1 MIRILAMER
10 SKNEI
15 RPIIHPSLQDKEISR
30 ENSNVRNDSRRAAY
44 CEQHFRIADYPS
56 IIQDEESRPD
66 SIALRLVI
74 RDIPR
79 RFHQLTYALQHKALA
94 DRPELTHTP
103 WDALLAAVTEHI
115 AMLHDHPVP
124 TWCEERE
131 RFLAPPQFF
140 LPIPTTR
147 LRVQALLDAPGAFIR
162 HGALIDPRELDS
174 RGGER
179 FAWCAPR

>member
-1 MIRILAMER
+1 MER
-10 SKNEI
+10 SKNRT
-15 RPIIHPSLQDKEISR
+15 RPIVHPCLQDRVTSR
-30 ENSNVRNDSRRAAY
+30 ENSNVKNNSRRAAC
-44 CEQHFRIADYPS
+44 CEQHFRIANYPTV
-56 IIQDEESRPD
+56 IQDEEARQD

-94 DRPELTHTP
+94 DRPDLTLTP

-124 TWCEERE
+124 AWCDEPE
-131 RFLAPPQFF
+131 RFLVPPQFF
-140 LPIPTTR
+140 LPVATTR
-147 LRVQALLDAPGAFIR
+147 LRIQALLDAPGAFIR
-162 HGALIDPRELDS
+162 HGALIDPRELDR